1 MMQICHASDLD
12 GIACGG
18 HHAANCALHSCS
30 MQVIKLDKVQ
40 LWRGKFA
47 MTYKGASRIAAIFG
61 LVLVLSG
68 CGGGG
73 FGNFFQSG
81 ERSRAAAADIH
92 EQNRLAGPSR
102 GSTVWDLF
110 SNAQPPS
117 VTVEVNRYLWN
128 ASLEVL
134 NFLPVQSVDPFS
146 GVIVTGFGTPPG
158 GGRAYR
164 AAILI
169 NDPALDARSLNVALM
184 TSGGPASRETIRA
197 VEDAILT
204 RARQLRIR
212 DRGL

>member
-1 MMQICHASDLD
+1 MSGKSMMRT
-12 GIACGG
+12 
-18 HHAANCALHSCS
+18 AAVS
-30 MQVIKLDKVQ
+30 
-40 LWRGKFA
+40 
-47 MTYKGASRIAAIFG
+47 G
-61 LVLVLSG
+61 LVITLAG

-73 FGNFFQSG
+73 GFGGFFQG
-81 ERSRAAAADIH
+81 GDRSRADVAEMHAQERVDRH
-92 EQNRLAGPSR
+92 GRQ
-102 GSTVWDLF
+102 STVWDLF
-110 SNAQPPS
+110 TNVQPPS
-117 VTVEVNRYLWN
+117 TTVEVNRYLWN

-134 NFLPVQSVDPFS
+134 DFLPVQSVDPFS

-158 GGRAYR
+158 GGRSYR
-164 AAILI
+164 AAVLI